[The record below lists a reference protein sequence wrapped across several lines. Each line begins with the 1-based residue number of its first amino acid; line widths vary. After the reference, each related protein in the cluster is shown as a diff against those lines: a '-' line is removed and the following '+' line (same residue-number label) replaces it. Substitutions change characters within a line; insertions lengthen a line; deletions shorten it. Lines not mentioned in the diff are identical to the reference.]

1 MKLPVS
7 ACISTGKLLLIK
19 EQKENG
25 KPEDFKN

>member
-1 MKLPVS
+1 MKLSVS

-25 KPEDFKN
+25 IIDQKI